1 MVVVI
6 IVMADL
12 RDTIRVAL
20 GIMDG
25 APVTMDVALGDIPV
39 TLADTVAMLATMLVG
54 LGTTT
59 VGRATMLDVRVITD
73 AVDVT
78 ISLAII
84 TD

>member
-39 TLADTVAMLATMLVG
+39 TLADTVAMIATMLVG